1 MLSNFHTHTK
11 YCDGANTA
19 EEMVLSAIE
28 KGFDTLGFSGHGYT
42 AHDHTYCMME
52 TEKYLAEV
60 NSLKEKYK
68 GKIEIYAGVEEDIT
82 HILDRSQYDYILGS
96 SHYFLI
102 DGKYYPVDSNPKT
115 FELCYE
121 LFGKD
126 THKMAEQYYST
137 FCDYILKR
145 KPDIVGHFDLITKFD
160 ENASPMFF
168 GDKKYEEIAEK
179 YLLAALKS
187 DCIFEVNTGA
197 ISRGYKKYPYPQM
210 EFLKEFKNCGF
221 GAVITTDCHDKNFI
235 DCHYNQSKE
244 LLLAAGFKTH
254 FVLTDNGF
262 AEQKI

>member
-42 AHDHTYCMME
+42 AHDHSYCMTE
-52 TEKYLAEV
+52 TEKYLAEIRA
-60 NSLKEKYK
+60 LKEKYK
-68 GKIEIYAGVEEDIT
+68 DKIEIYAGIEEDIT

-197 ISRGYKKYPYPQM
+197 ISRGYRTTPYPHEKLLYVM
-210 EFLKEFKNCGF
+210 KKNG
-221 GAVITTDCHDKNFI
+221 GKLIINSDTHAADTI
-235 DCHYNQSKE
+235 DCH
-244 LLLAAGFKTH
+244 
-254 FVLTDNGF
+254 F
-262 AEQKI
+262 AESKKMLRDIGFTYVYTLKNGEFIKDML